1 MPLSNEEKIICLLS
15 RLKPSSEDIERTK
28 QIVTS
33 GEPIIDYRK
42 LVRLAALNGVAPLL
56 YNNLKETKIF
66 PEEVLS
72 TLRNAYLF
80 SVAENLRKSAALI
93 RLLDLLKHR
102 GIEAIP
108 LKGVIASELIFGNP
122 GFYYGSDI
130 DILVRP
136 SELQAVKHILIDS
149 GYAHNEA
156 DEADMLSSHYH
167 LVFHDGHHLVEV
179 HWNLV
184 KRYFNIPPEFWW
196 EDILLEEYQGQEIL
210 CLSPEKYLMCTI
222 FRLFSHMF
230 NPLKFFVLVSEI
242 SNKYYESIDWARF
255 ASFTQKYGMEKLT
268 IFSLKLSNEF
278 LGTKVPDNILK
289 KNIVGYNLFKRSI
302 INQLFGD
309 VRRPHMGK
317 LLYTFLL
324 DSPFNIF
331 RHFLMRV
338 FPGKSELRRRYGIS
352 EGSRTIFVYYAL
364 NPILLPLLI
373 LRKRFD
379 DISEKSRN

>member
-1 MPLSNEEKIICLLS
+1 MPLSDEEKIICLLS
-15 RLKPSSEDIERTK
+15 RLKPSSEDIEQTK

-33 GEPIIDYRK
+33 GEPCIDYRE

-56 YNNLKETKIF
+56 YNNLKDINIF
-66 PEEVLS
+66 PEQVLS
-72 TLRNAYLF
+72 ILRNAYLF
-80 SVAENLRKSAALI
+80 SVAKNLRKSAALI
-93 RLLDLLKHR
+93 RLLDLLKNR
-102 GIEAIP
+102 GIETIP
-108 LKGVIASELIFGNP
+108 LKGVIASELIFENP

-130 DILVRP
+130 DILVKP
-136 SELQAVKHILIDS
+136 SELQAAKHILISS
-149 GYAHNEA
+149 GYAYNEA
-156 DEADMLSSHYH
+156 DETDMLSSHYH

-184 KRYFNIPPEFWW
+184 KRYFAVPPGFWW
-196 EDILLEEYQGQEIL
+196 EDILFQEYQGQEIL

-242 SNKYYESIDWARF
+242 SNKYYESIDWSRF
-255 ASFTQKYGMEKLT
+255 ASFTQKYGMDKLT
-268 IFSLKLSNEF
+268 TFSLKLSNEF
-278 LGTKVPDNILK
+278 LGTKVPDNILNK
-289 KNIVGYNLFKRSI
+289 HIVGYNLFKRSI
-302 INQLFGD
+302 INQLFRN

-338 FPGKSELRRRYGIS
+338 FPGKSELRLRYQIS
-352 EGSRTIFVYYAL
+352 EGSRSIFVYYAL

-373 LRKRFD
+373 LRKRLD
-379 DISEKSRN
+379 ALSEKSRN

>member
-15 RLKPSSEDIERTK
+15 RLKPSSEDIEQTK

-33 GEPIIDYRK
+33 GKPCINYRK

-56 YNNLKETKIF
+56 YNNLKDINIF
-66 PEEVLS
+66 PEVVLS
-72 TLRNAYLF
+72 KLRNAYLF
-80 SVAENLRKSAALI
+80 SVVKNLRKSAALI
-93 RLLDLLKHR
+93 RLLDLLKNR

-108 LKGVIASELIFGNP
+108 LKGVIASEIIFENP

-130 DILVRP
+130 DVLVRP
-136 SELQAVKHILIDS
+136 SELQAAKHILISS
-149 GYAHNEA
+149 GYAYNEA
-156 DEADMLSSHYH
+156 DETDMLSSHYH
-167 LVFHDGHHLVEV
+167 LVFHDGRHLVEV

-184 KRYFNIPPEFWW
+184 KRYFAVPPEFWW
-196 EDILLEEYQGQEIL
+196 EDILFQEYQGQEIL

-242 SNKYYESIDWARF
+242 SNKYYESIDWSRF
-255 ASFTQKYGMEKLT
+255 ASFTQKYGMDKLT
-268 IFSLKLSNEF
+268 TFSLKLSNEF
-278 LGTKVPDNILK
+278 LGTKVSDNILNK
-289 KNIVGYNLFKRSI
+289 HIVGYNLFKRFI
-302 INQLFGD
+302 INQLFRD

-338 FPGKSELRRRYGIS
+338 FPGKSELRLRYQIS
-352 EGSRTIFVYYAL
+352 EGSRSIFVYYAL

-373 LRKRFD
+373 LRKRLD
-379 DISEKSRN
+379 ALSEKSRN